1 MTDTAFLQ
9 VSQLSK
15 EIKNESILKE
25 INLTLSKGRIY
36 GFRGKNGSGKTMLF
50 RALSGLILPSKGSVK
65 VDGQVLGKEISF
77 PSSVGVLIENP
88 GFINGYTGFKNLKL
102 LADLTG
108 RISDERIKE
117 SIRLVGLDPEDKRKY
132 RKYSLGMKQRLGI
145 AQAIM
150 EEPDLIILDEPT
162 NALDSDGVGEF
173 KELLLNLKSK
183 NKCILLASHDKDELN
198 FLSDIIYLMENGKI
212 IDTYDPQGEEDE

>member
-1 MTDTAFLQ
+1 MADLAFLQ

-15 EIKNESILKE
+15 AIKKEPILQD
-25 INLTLSKGRIY
+25 INLSLNKGSIY

-50 RALSGLILPSKGSVK
+50 RALCGLILPSKGTVK
-65 VDGQVLGKEISF
+65 VDSQILGEEISF
-77 PSSVGVLIENP
+77 PPSIGVLIENP
-88 GFINGYTGFKNLKL
+88 GFLNGYTGFKNLKL

-108 RISDERIKE
+108 KISDERIKE
-117 SIRLVGLDPEDKRKY
+117 SIRIVGLDPEDKRKY

-150 EEPDLIILDEPT
+150 EEPELIILDEPT
-162 NALDSDGVGEF
+162 NALDSDGVEEF
-173 KELLLNLKSK
+173 KALLLKLKSK

-198 FLSDIIYLMENGKI
+198 FLSDTIYLMENGKI
-212 IDTYDPQGEEDE
+212 METYDMQGEEDE